1 MKLKKAGEPKVFCSY
16 SLANV
21 QAVIQRTIADFAA
34 AGIPSRTKRG
44 QLELRLVQSQHEL
57 VDPVVKL
64 HAESVPSKTDDH

>member
-1 MKLKKAGEPKVFCSY
+1 MGSTGELKVFS
-16 SLANV
+16 SLYYGDV
-21 QAVIQRTIADFAA
+21 QAVIQRTIEDFAA

-64 HAESVPSKTDDH
+64 HAESVPSKMDDH

>member
-1 MKLKKAGEPKVFCSY
+1 LGSTGELKVFS
-16 SLANV
+16 SLHYGDV

-64 HAESVPSKTDDH
+64 HAESVPSQMDDH